1 MPVWVEKA
9 MNKEEMKRYESFKQK
24 FFHWFL
30 AFQDDRPFS
39 AAAGELL
46 ALLKEELALEQAVFY
61 LYDPVRAAFYPE
73 AAAVGTPDARPIAA
87 DGERKVAVVDA
98 GGPHMAARLF
108 FMLSDETPAMVELV
122 YRKDGGFDERL
133 LWEIRT
139 DLARLFRKLSAV
151 LQGEGEEKR
160 YGQLHHFAAKIHS
173 SMHIDVVLEEIIRTL
188 QNVYPS
194 FTYHLLLLHDNHLRG
209 NLPIK
214 TLVLDEREKQTAAL
228 RAFLTG
234 QVQCEEMETPPRS
247 VLYAPIKGVQAVYG
261 VIEMIAPYA
270 APFPKREIH
279 FISLLASTAGSALEN
294 AKLYE
299 QSRRL
304 VADLQLINDTMR
316 QLNARPRLH
325 EAIEYMVSQ
334 IQQSFGAD
342 EVGFFLFADG
352 KRELLPGSTP
362 FFFDHR
368 SEPYIEW
375 VEKRRQSGNDILFAG
390 DVCVS
395 AFGSFRSI
403 MAAPMQQNKETKG
416 LCIALASEPYRFT
429 FEMFKLLESL
439 VQHSTLAF
447 MNAMLREELEKIV
460 VTDYLTKLHTRRYL
474 DEVIQ
479 TSMGSDASGALILFD
494 IDNFK
499 QINDVYGHQTGD
511 RVLVQVAETVCANIR
526 DGDVAARWGGEEL
539 AVYLPKVP
547 LSDAISIARRITEK
561 VREQTIPTVTVSCG
575 VSWWERQGCEDA
587 KQLFKRADAALY
599 MAKETGKNCIFVHDD
614 GHLYKV

>member
-30 AFQDDRPFS
+30 AFQDDGPFS
-39 AAAGELL
+39 AAAGGLL
-46 ALLKEELALEQAVFY
+46 ALLKEELALQGAALYLFDTSRGSFY
-61 LYDPVRAAFYPE
+61 LE
-73 AAAVGTPDARPIAA
+73 AAAGITPAERIGA
-87 DGERKVAVVDA
+87 DQAEEIVVTSV
-98 GGPHMAARLF
+98 GGPYMAARLF
-108 FMLSDETPAMVELV
+108 CPLSDEAPALVELS
-122 YRKDGGFDERL
+122 YRRNSGIDGPLLQTLRSDLSRL
-133 LWEIRT
+133 L
-139 DLARLFRKLSAV
+139 RKLGALSR
-151 LQGEGEEKR
+151 GTGEEKR
-160 YGQLHHFAAKIHS
+160 YEQLHRFAAKIHS
-173 SMHIDVVLEEIIRTL
+173 SMQIDDVLEEIIRTL

-194 FTYHLLLLHDNHLRG
+194 FTYHLLLSHDNHVRG
-209 NLPIK
+209 HLPIK
-214 TLVLDEREKQTAAL
+214 PLLLAEGGGQTAAL

-234 QVQCEEMETPPRS
+234 QVQCEETAAPRRS

-261 VIEMIAPYA
+261 VIEIIAPYA

-447 MNAMLREELEKIV
+447 MNAMLREELEKMV

-511 RVLVQVAETVCANIR
+511 GVLVQVAETVRANIR

-614 GHLYKV
+614 CHLYKV

>member
-1 MPVWVEKA
+1 

-194 FTYHLLLLHDNHLRG
+194 FTYHLLLSHDNHLRG

-228 RAFLTG
+228 RAFLRG
-234 QVQCEEMETPPRS
+234 
-247 VLYAPIKGVQAVYG
+247 
-261 VIEMIAPYA
+261 
-270 APFPKREIH
+270 
-279 FISLLASTAGSALEN
+279 SLA
-294 AKLYE
+294 
-299 QSRRL
+299 
-304 VADLQLINDTMR
+304 
-316 QLNARPRLH
+316 
-325 EAIEYMVSQ
+325 
-334 IQQSFGAD
+334 
-342 EVGFFLFADG
+342 
-352 KRELLPGSTP
+352 
-362 FFFDHR
+362 
-368 SEPYIEW
+368 
-375 VEKRRQSGNDILFAG
+375 
-390 DVCVS
+390 
-395 AFGSFRSI
+395 
-403 MAAPMQQNKETKG
+403 
-416 LCIALASEPYRFT
+416 
-429 FEMFKLLESL
+429 
-439 VQHSTLAF
+439 
-447 MNAMLREELEKIV
+447 
-460 VTDYLTKLHTRRYL
+460 
-474 DEVIQ
+474 
-479 TSMGSDASGALILFD
+479 
-494 IDNFK
+494 
-499 QINDVYGHQTGD
+499 
-511 RVLVQVAETVCANIR
+511 VLV
-526 DGDVAARWGGEEL
+526 
-539 AVYLPKVP
+539 
-547 LSDAISIARRITEK
+547 
-561 VREQTIPTVTVSCG
+561 
-575 VSWWERQGCEDA
+575 
-587 KQLFKRADAALY
+587 
-599 MAKETGKNCIFVHDD
+599 
-614 GHLYKV
+614 